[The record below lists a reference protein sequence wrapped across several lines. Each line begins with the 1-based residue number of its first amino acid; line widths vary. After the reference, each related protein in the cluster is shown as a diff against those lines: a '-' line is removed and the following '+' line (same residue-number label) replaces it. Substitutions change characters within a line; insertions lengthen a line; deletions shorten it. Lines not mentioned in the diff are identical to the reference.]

1 MTRHVSAENLARFR
15 AGDLR
20 RTAARKVE
28 THLEGCQRCRE
39 TESALAEVPAL
50 LAEAEAPPIPAH
62 LAARIETALATE
74 AAHRAAGSPS
84 MRSGVPAR
92 RGRSARPARGAPSG
106 RSAQPGRAAR
116 TPSRAPWPVP
126 ALRILA
132 AAGVFVVIGGG
143 GYELFSHLGG
153 SPAQTASGSSS
164 SDSGSSVLPG
174 RRAPER
180 TSEARPLAPGA
191 AAEPAYGPLVQYGR
205 PGRLATI
212 RPVRTFTD
220 YRPAQLSRQVTAALA
235 ATGNA
240 PAVSP
245 GSHAG
250 PAPQTFGGLRTGQ
263 LAACVSRIAGGRN
276 VRLVDVAQL
285 NGAPA
290 TVIVTAA
297 HGPAAAQIWVVGP
310 GCSRSVS
317 DLLAHQPLAGS

>member
-28 THLEGCQRCRE
+28 THLEGCLRCRE

-84 MRSGVPAR
+84 MRSSVPAR
-92 RGRSARPARGAPSG
+92 PGRSARP
-106 RSAQPGRAAR
+106 GRAAR
-116 TPSRAPWPVP
+116 RPSRTPWPVP

-132 AAGVFVVIGGG
+132 AASVIVVIGGG

-153 SPAQTASGSSS
+153 PPAGTASGSSS

-174 RRAPER
+174 RRAAE
-180 TSEARPLAPGA
+180 SSAQAGPLAPGA

-205 PGRLATI
+205 PGHLATI

-220 YRPAQLSRQVTAALA
+220 YRPAQLSRQVSAALT
-235 ATGNA
+235 ATRNA
-240 PAVSP
+240 PAVGP

-250 PAPQTFGGLRTGQ
+250 PAPQTFSGLRTGQ

-276 VRLVDVAQL
+276 VRLVDVARL

-297 HGPAAAQIWVVGP
+297 QGPAAAQIWVVGP
-310 GCSRSVS
+310 GCSRSAS
-317 DLLAHQPLAGS
+317 DVLAHQPLAGS

>member
-20 RTAARKVE
+20 RRAARKVE
-28 THLEGCQRCRE
+28 THLEGCQHCRE

-50 LAEAEAPPIPAH
+50 LAAAEAPPIPAH

-92 RGRSARPARGAPSG
+92 
-106 RSAQPGRAAR
+106 PGRVSR
-116 TPSRAPWPVP
+116 RPSRPSWPVP

-132 AAGVFVVIGGG
+132 AAGVIVVIGGG

-153 SPAQTASGSSS
+153 SAGVSSSASGSAASGSGS

-174 RRAPER
+174 RRTPER
-180 TSEARPLAPGA
+180 TSEAGPLAPGA
-191 AAEPAYGPLVQYGR
+191 AAAPAYGPLVQYGR
-205 PGRLATI
+205 AGHLVTI

-220 YRPAQLSRQVTAALA
+220 YRPAQLSRQVTASLA
-235 ATGNA
+235 ATRNA
-240 PAVSP
+240 PAIAPS
-245 GSHAG
+245 SHAG
-250 PAPQTFGGLRTGQ
+250 STPQIFAGVRTGQ
-263 LAACVSRIAGGRN
+263 LAACVSRIAAGRS
-276 VRLVDVAQL
+276 VQLVDVAQL

-297 HGPAAAQIWVVGP
+297 PGPARAQIWVVGP
-310 GCSRSVS
+310 GCSRSAS
-317 DLLAHQPLAGS
+317 DVLAHQQLAGS